1 MEEIIATTP
10 ATFLRRYPL
19 MILGVFAGLALLLAS
34 IGIYGVMSLSV
45 RERTTEI
52 GIRMALGAQAGAV
65 LGLVLKQGFTLSIL
79 GVGVGLAIGLGG
91 SRVLSSAL
99 FETPPTDPVVFG
111 SAAAILI
118 AVAAVASWLPA
129 RRAARLDPLVA
140 LRHD

>member
-1 MEEIIATTP
+1 MEDIIATTP

-45 RERTTEI
+45 RERTSEI
-52 GIRMALGAQAGAV
+52 GIRMALGAQASAV
-65 LGLVLKQGFTLSIL
+65 LGLVLRQGLVLSVL
-79 GVGVGLAIGLGG
+79 GVTLGLAIGLSG

-99 FETPPTDPVVFG
+99 FETPATDPVVFG
-111 SAAAILI
+111 GAAVILI

-129 RRAARLDPLVA
+129 RRASRVDPLVA
-140 LRHD
+140 LRHE

>member
-1 MEEIIATTP
+1 MEDIIATTP

-45 RERTTEI
+45 RERTSEI
-52 GIRMALGAQAGAV
+52 GIRMALGAQASAV
-65 LGLVLKQGFTLSIL
+65 LSLVLRQGLTLSAF
-79 GVGVGLAIGLGG
+79 GVSLGLAIGLAG

-111 SAAAILI
+111 SAAVILI

-129 RRAARLDPLVA
+129 RRASRVDPLVA
-140 LRHD
+140 LRHE